1 MATSLYDQVGGEA
14 FFARLVDAFYDRV
27 ARNAQLRAMYPDDLA
42 EPREHLT
49 LFLEQ
54 YWGGPSTYS
63 ATRGHP
69 RLRLR
74 HAPFWIDR
82 DARDAWL
89 VAMQGALDSVRDE
102 LNDDQYAMLRDYFE
116 STAHQLRNQ

>member
-27 ARNAQLRAMYPDDLA
+27 TRNAQLRAMYPDDLA
-42 EPREHLT
+42 EPREHLV

-89 VAMQGALDSVRDE
+89 AAMQGALDCVRDE

>member
-27 ARNAQLRAMYPDDLA
+27 TRNAQLRAMYPDDLA
-42 EPREHLT
+42 EPREYLV

-89 VAMQGALDSVRDE
+89 AAMQGALDCVRDE